1 MYGFFVSLH
10 GMTASFR
17 EPGSHLY
24 QATLPLPPVSAL
36 VGMAGAALGK
46 PFEEAW
52 PFFKNAGLFVGA
64 SGSSGGGGIDLWNY
78 DKMATPKGS
87 EEIAFAKLHGLSKVV
102 RKDILNREFL
112 ADAEFVA
119 FYALGDREK
128 ADCLHS
134 AFKDPVYALSL
145 GSSDDIAL
153 VREVSELCPIGDEE
167 ESDNFADTLLPGDHA
182 DSVRFDWDAL
192 RRACV
197 VQTLKAPLVRP
208 LIVDF
213 EFKGNE
219 RHGIRYRL
227 FTFLSGHQRLLNP
240 QRAFRFPNVALPVP
254 LYGLENE
261 EQ

>member
-52 PFFKNAGLFVGA
+52 TFFKDAGLFVGA
-64 SGSSGGGGIDLWNY
+64 SGSSGGCGIDLWNY
-78 DKMATPKGS
+78 DKMVAPRAG
-87 EEIAFAKLHGLSKVV
+87 EESAHAKLYGLSKVV

-167 ESDNFADTLLPGDHA
+167 ESDSFADTLLPGDHA
-182 DSVRFDWDAL
+182 DGVRFDWDAL

-219 RHGIRYRL
+219 RHGSRYRL